1 MQTAA
6 LGFMLYPILST
17 SENLIQFPF
26 HRARLGKFQRIR
38 LTDMVGGDA
47 VILCKAQN
55 IADGNA
61 VDDLGRRK
69 PIDLLGK
76 DMFQPGVIV
85 REDLPHLLA
94 AIEPLDD
101 FRNVQAGL
109 HVGVQEGLAGVI
121 EAAGVFLLQ
130 QVHHLFHH
138 PLWGED
144 LVGFLGR
151 DVVEDILGAALV
163 KVVCQLDLQV
173 QKLLHR
179 VIKHHRIEQVA
190 CKVFLLAGGLVEVG
204 AAVPQK
210 AELFQRDA
218 GDLLKD
224 LVRDDLVKIF
234 QRHGLVTVGHEEG
247 RDGAGEAPQMVTD
260 GVLVA
265 LFLLLFL
272 VGLHGAHDG
281 LLHFLR
287 RLLDGGLQVFH
298 EGGGALLLLCIKLP
312 VHLLALLGGG
322 AALQLLGAL
331 GLQLA
336 LVDAVVEIGRA
347 SCRERV

>member
-6 LGFMLYPILST
+6 FGFMLYSVFSI

-26 HRARLGKFQRIR
+26 HGARLGKFQRIG

-47 VILCKAQN
+47 VTLCKAQN
-55 IADGNA
+55 VADGNA
-61 VDDLGRRK
+61 VDDLSGRK

-76 DMFQPGVIV
+76 DMFQPGIIV
-85 REDLPHLLA
+85 REGLPHLLA
-94 AIEPLDD
+94 AVKALYD

-121 EAAGVFLLQ
+121 EAARVFLLQ

-138 PLWGED
+138 PLGGKD

-151 DVVEDILGAALV
+151 DVIEDILGAVLV
-163 KVVCQLDLQV
+163 KVICQLDLQV

-179 VIKHHRIEQVA
+179 IVKHHWVEQVA
-190 CKVFLLAGGLVEVG
+190 CKMFLLSGGLVDVRP
-204 AAVPQK
+204 AVPQK

-224 LVRDDLVKIF
+224 LVRDDLVKVR
-234 QRHGLVTVGHEEG
+234 QCHGLVAVGHEEG
-247 RDGAGEAPQMVTD
+247 RDGAGKAPEMVTD

-265 LFLLLFL
+265 LFLLLLL
-272 VGLHGAHDG
+272 VGLHGAHNG
-281 LLHFLR
+281 S
-287 RLLDGGLQVFH
+287 
-298 EGGGALLLLCIKLP
+298 
-312 VHLLALLGGG
+312 
-322 AALQLLGAL
+322 AASPAPSAGWWIA
-331 GLQLA
+331 GFP
-336 LVDAVVEIGRA
+336 
-347 SCRERV
+347 

>member
-1 MQTAA
+1 MTSNSFRFCNKHSKKAA
-6 LGFMLYPILST
+6 ICTHADSRLWFYAVFYWSI
-17 SENLIQFPF
+17 SEDLIQFPF
-26 HRARLGKFQRIR
+26 HGARLGKFQRIR

-47 VILCKAQN
+47 VTLCKAQN
-55 IADGNA
+55 VADGNA
-61 VDDLGRRK
+61 VDDLSGRK
-69 PIDLLGK
+69 PIDLFSK

-94 AIEPLDD
+94 AVKALDD

-109 HVGVQEGLAGVI
+109 HVGVEECLAGVI

-144 LVGFLGR
+144 LVGFLGW
-151 DVVEDILGAALV
+151 DVIKDILGAALV
-163 KVVCQLDLQV
+163 KVIRQLDLQI
-173 QKLLHR
+173 QEFLHR
-179 VIKHHRIEQVA
+179 IVKHHRVEQVA
-190 CKVFLLAGGLVEVG
+190 CKMLLLSGGLVDVRS
-204 AAVPQK
+204 AVPQK

-224 LVRDDLVKIF
+224 LVRDDLVKVR
-234 QRHGLVTVGHEEG
+234 QRHVLVAIRHEEG

-265 LFLLLFL
+265 LFLLLLL

-287 RLLDGGLQVFH
+287 RLLDGGLQGFH
-298 EGGGALLLLCIKLP
+298 QGGGALLLLCVKLP
-312 VHLLALLGGG
+312 IDLLALLGGG
-322 AALQLLGAL
+322 TAL
-331 GLQLA
+331 
-336 LVDAVVEIGRA
+336 
-347 SCRERV
+347 